1 MVCTLPKLLSIM
13 CIGTEILNAK
23 AQLFSILTAKKSK
36 ARRARRERGIFGEA
50 MLTDVG
56 EGVLEEVE
64 A

>member
-1 MVCTLPKLLSIM
+1 M